1 MSYFEEVER
10 YLPDSELF
18 KSFKLNIISNN
29 RSNFLSSE
37 KLGTSFSFEGSLF
50 YEDDYG
56 GNRPS
61 FNVCFKSPWCDL
73 SDGLGLLCGR
83 LSEDV
88 FEKRFEPMYTEDDTR
103 GPSSFMEFDI
113 KRRKKVN
120 DEEPDYSG
128 RLVDKMTGFKAVTYN
143 VNCWIR
149 HDKET
154 GSQCLE
160 GTLTNISKEIDEMME
175 WDGCIYPPEID

>member
-37 KLGTSFSFEGSLF
+37 KLGTSLSFEGRLF

-61 FNVCFKSPWCDL
+61 FNVCFKSPWFDVPDGFL
-73 SDGLGLLCGR
+73 SGR
-83 LSEDV
+83 ADDV
-88 FEKRFEPMYTEDDTR
+88 FEKRFEPFSTEEDTR
-103 GPSSFMEFDI
+103 GPSPYMQFDL
-113 KRRKKVN
+113 KRRKKVK
-120 DEEPDYSG
+120 DKEPDYYG
-128 RLVDKMTGFKAVTYN
+128 TLVDKMPGFEAATYTMK
-143 VNCWIR
+143 CWIR

-154 GSQCLE
+154 GSQYLD
-160 GTLTNISKEIDEMME
+160 GTLTRLEFIVR
-175 WDGCIYPPEID
+175 

>member
-1 MSYFEEVER
+1 MSIYEEAE
-10 YLPDSELF
+10 LPLYAMYPSEIF

-29 RSNFLSSE
+29 RCNFLSSE
-37 KLGTSFSFEGSLF
+37 KLDTSISFEGSLF

-61 FNVCFKSPWCDL
+61 FNISFKSPLFDVPDGFL
-73 SDGLGLLCGR
+73 SGQAD
-83 LSEDV
+83 DV
-88 FEKRFEPMYTEDDTR
+88 FEKRFEPKYTDDDTR
-103 GPSSFMEFDI
+103 GPSPYMQFDL
-113 KRRKKVN
+113 KRRKKVK

-128 RLVDKMTGFKAVTYN
+128 RLVDKIPGFKAVTYSM
-143 VNCWIR
+143 NCWIR

-175 WDGCIYPPEID
+175 WDGCIYPSEID

>member
-56 GNRPS
+56 GNRSS
-61 FNVCFKSPWCDL
+61 FNVCFKSPWFDL
-73 SDGLGLLCGR
+73 SDGLGLLCGL

-113 KRRKKVN
+113 KRRKKVK

-143 VNCWIR
+143 INCWIR

-154 GSQCLE
+154 GSQWLE
-160 GTLTNISKEIDEMME
+160 GTLTNISKELDEIMQ

>member
-37 KLGTSFSFEGSLF
+37 KLGTSLSFEGRLF

-61 FNVCFKSPWCDL
+61 FNVCFTSPWFDL
-73 SDGLGLLCGR
+73 SDGLGLLYGL

-120 DEEPDYSG
+120 DEEPDYFG
-128 RLVDKMTGFKAVTYN
+128 MLVDEMPGFKAVTYKMD
-143 VNCWIR
+143 CWIC
-149 HDKET
+149 HDEEK
-154 GSQCLE
+154 GGKCLE
-160 GTLTNISKEIDEMME
+160 GTLTYLRDEPE
-175 WDGCIYPPEID
+175 WDGCIYPKEID

>member
-37 KLGTSFSFEGSLF
+37 KLGTSLSFEGRLF

-61 FNVCFKSPWCDL
+61 FNVCFTSPWFDL
-73 SDGLGLLCGR
+73 SDGLGLLYGL

-88 FEKRFEPMYTEDDTR
+88 FERRFEPMYTEDDTR

-113 KRRKKVN
+113 KRRKKVK

-143 VNCWIR
+143 INCWIR

-154 GSQCLE
+154 GSQWLE
-160 GTLTNISKEIDEMME
+160 GTLTNISKELDEIMQ

>member
-1 MSYFEEVER
+1 MSHFEEVER

-37 KLGTSFSFEGSLF
+37 KLDTCVSFEGSLF
-50 YEDDYG
+50 YVDDYG
-56 GNRPS
+56 GNRPG
-61 FNVCFKSPWCDL
+61 FNVSFKSLKMYSDNYL
-73 SDGLGLLCGR
+73 SGYA
-83 LSEDV
+83 EDV
-88 FEKRFEPMYTEDDTR
+88 FEKRFEPKYTEEDTR
-103 GPSSFMEFDI
+103 GPSPLMEFDL
-113 KRRKKVN
+113 KRRKKVK

-128 RLVDKMTGFKAVTYN
+128 RLVDKIPGFKAVIYSM
-143 VNCWIR
+143 NCWIR

-160 GTLTNISKEIDEMME
+160 GTLTNISKEIDEIMQ

>member
-1 MSYFEEVER
+1 MI
-10 YLPDSELF
+10 LF

-37 KLGTSFSFEGSLF
+37 KIDTSISFEVSLF
-50 YEDDYG
+50 YVDDWG
-56 GNRPS
+56 GGRPS
-61 FNVCFKSPWCDL
+61 FNISFKSPLFDVPDGFL
-73 SDGLGLLCGR
+73 SGR
-83 LSEDV
+83 AND
-88 FEKRFEPMYTEDDTR
+88 FEKRFEPFSSEEDTR
-103 GPSSFMEFDI
+103 GPSPYMQFDL
-113 KRRKKVN
+113 KRRKKVK

-128 RLVDKMTGFKAVTYN
+128 RLVDKIPGFKAVTYK

-154 GSQCLE
+154 GSQWLE
-160 GTLTNISKEIDEMME
+160 GTLTNISKELDEIMQ

>member
-1 MSYFEEVER
+1 MSIYEEAE
-10 YLPDSELF
+10 LPLYAMYPSEIF

-37 KLGTSFSFEGSLF
+37 KIDTSISFEGSLF
-50 YEDDYG
+50 YVDDYE

-61 FNVCFKSPWCDL
+61 LNVSLKADDFDFSEGELKGSL
-73 SDGLGLLCGR
+73 
-83 LSEDV
+83 EDV
-88 FEKRFEPMYTEDDTR
+88 FEKRFEPKYIDDDTR
-103 GPSSFMEFDI
+103 GPSPYIQFDL
-113 KRRKKVN
+113 KRRKKVK

-128 RLVDKMTGFKAVTYN
+128 RLVDKIPGFKAVTYSM
-143 VNCWIR
+143 NCWIR

-160 GTLTNISKEIDEMME
+160 GTLTNISKEIDEMMQ
-175 WDGCIYPPEID
+175 WDGCIDPKEID